1 MGLPNGLR
9 RYPGQVMSVISSRA
23 ATGYQRAAG
32 RVRFQKGF
40 EAMHRLA
47 LHGMNM
53 GGAADDPTSSGE
65 AAVIESLHSEPVVF
79 DVGAN
84 VGAYAEIVLRLR
96 PHARIFCFEPSPVAY
111 RELVGRLAG
120 RGAAYNHGL
129 GSREESVTLYAPE
142 PGSMLASPHRR
153 RHPNARWEPVET
165 VRLRPLDIVLGDLG
179 ISHIDLL
186 KLDVEGHELA
196 VLRGASQLLDAGQVG
211 AIQFE
216 FGGCAVDSR
225 VYLRDFFELLGDR
238 YAIHRVVRDGV
249 HPVEYSELHE
259 VFTTTNYLA
268 VARTLPGDS

>member
-1 MGLPNGLR
+1 MANDLR
-9 RYPGQVMSVISSRA
+9 RYPEHVASLIRSRSA
-23 ATGYQRAAG
+23 IAYQRAAG

-40 EAMHRLA
+40 ETMHRLA

-53 GGAADDPTSSGE
+53 GGAADDASRSGE
-65 AAVIESLHSEPVVF
+65 SAVIEGLPSRPVVF

-84 VGAYAEIVLRLR
+84 VGAYAEMVLRIR
-96 PHARIFCFEPSPVAY
+96 PHAHVFCFEPSQAAY

-120 RGAAYNHGL
+120 RGVAYNHGL

-153 RHPNARWEPVET
+153 RHPNAVWEPVET
-165 VRLRPLDIVLGDLG
+165 VRLRPLDIVHGELG
-179 ISHIDLL
+179 IGHIDLL
-186 KLDVEGHELA
+186 KLDVEGHELS
-196 VLRGASQLLDAGQVG
+196 VLQGSRQLLDAGRVG

-259 VFTTTNYLA
+259 IFTTTNYLA
-268 VARTLPGDS
+268 VARHTTSRA